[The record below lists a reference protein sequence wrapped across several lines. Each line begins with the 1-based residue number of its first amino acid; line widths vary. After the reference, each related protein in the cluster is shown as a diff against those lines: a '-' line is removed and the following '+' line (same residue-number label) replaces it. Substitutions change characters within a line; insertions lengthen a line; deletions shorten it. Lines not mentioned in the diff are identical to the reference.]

1 MKKTLLPT
9 VAIAAVVG
17 FASLAAAQAPAG
29 GEAGKG
35 AAPAAAPQEQKANP
49 GGTVT
54 HQPLRRTAGAQ
65 IHKPD
70 RPIRPRCTRHH
81 SWRKLLHAKL
91 LARTLP
97 TRVWARAARRVAPTK
112 PTRAAPA

>member
-1 MKKTLLPT
+1 MKKTLLAT

-54 HQPLRRTAGAQ
+54 HQPLGGQPAHKSINPTGQSAQGA
-65 IHKPD
+65 PGTT
-70 RPIRPRCTRHH
+70 PGATLTR
-81 SWRKLLHAKL
+81 L

-112 PTRAAPA
+112 PTRAARA